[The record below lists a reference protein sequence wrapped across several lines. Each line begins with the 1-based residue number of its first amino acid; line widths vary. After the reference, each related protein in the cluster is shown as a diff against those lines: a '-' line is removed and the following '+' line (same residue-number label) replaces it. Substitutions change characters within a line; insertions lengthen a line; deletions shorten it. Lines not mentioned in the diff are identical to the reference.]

1 MQKATYTKST
11 NPKDMTSELKRYIR
25 LIPKAELHLHI
36 EGSLEPELMFEMAK
50 KNGVKINYNSIEEL
64 RAAYNFNNLQEFLDL
79 YYAGADVLLTEDDF
93 YNLTM
98 AYLKK
103 ANEDNVV
110 HTEIFFDPQTH
121 TSRGVKFENVV
132 NGIANAL
139 EDGKKQMGISSQ
151 LIMCFLRHL
160 DEKSAMKTLD
170 FALDH
175 KDKIIG
181 VGLDSSELGNPPNK
195 FINVFER
202 AQKEGFLTVAHAGEE
217 GPASYVWEAIDLL
230 NVMRIDHGVRSI
242 KDKRLVAELV
252 KRQIPLTVCPLS
264 NLKLKVV
271 TDLKDHPLKKM
282 LDKNLLVTI
291 NSDDPSYFGGYVN
304 QNYLE
309 VARAL
314 NLTIDDILILANNS
328 FISSFLSN
336 KEKQKFLEHVEMK
349 DKELRQNDFIE

>member
-1 MQKATYTKST
+1 
-11 NPKDMTSELKRYIR
+11 MTEELNRYIR

-50 KNGVKINYNSIEEL
+50 KNGVKIKYNSIEEIK
-64 RAAYNFNNLQEFLDL
+64 AAYNFNNLQEFLDL
-79 YYAGADVLLTEDDF
+79 YYAGADVLLTQEDF
-93 YNLTM
+93 YDLTM

-103 ANEDNVV
+103 AHEDNVL

-121 TSRGVKFENVV
+121 TARGVKFESVV
-132 NGIANAL
+132 NGIVNAL
-139 EDGKKQMGISSQ
+139 DDGKKQLGISSQ

-160 DEKSAMKTLD
+160 DEKSAMETLNY
-170 FALDH
+170 ALDH
-175 KDKIIG
+175 KDKIIA
-181 VGLDSSELGNPPNK
+181 VGLDSSELGNPPTK
-195 FINVFER
+195 FVNVFER

-217 GPASYVWEAIDLL
+217 GPASYVWEALDHL

-242 KDKRLVAELV
+242 DDKKLIDELA

-271 TDLKDHPLKKM
+271 SDLKDHPLKKM

-309 VARAL
+309 VAHAL
-314 NLTIDDILILANNS
+314 NLTKEDILVLAKNS
-328 FISSFLSN
+328 FQASFLSDA
-336 KEKQKFLEHVEMK
+336 EKQRYIQMI
-349 DKELRQNDFIE
+349 DDFD